1 MSNMPKPSAP
11 MTRDFLDGFVKYVE
25 MSVHYSVFQL
35 L

>member
-1 MSNMPKPSAP
+1 MSNMWKPSAP
-11 MTRDFLDGFVKYVE
+11 MTKNFLDAFVKYVE